1 MIKGLTVYVLSLAT
15 TYCVAQEA
23 AGLPPQAVPLQAL
36 PGMQRAP
43 DSLNLIT
50 DLVHVIRENS
60 KVVLNWK
67 LSDTTATD
75 FFTIERSSNSRDY
88 EVVAVIKVTQPSH
101 WFEWIDESPAK
112 GKNIYRIKC
121 ASRNNQASYSSAIQ
135 AQIAGD
141 ISFKFYPNPVDNVLI
156 IRSETALDIQI
167 IDATGKMRLSQT
179 NVSGLH
185 TINVSS
191 LEKGVYVMRVLN
203 RLSNTV
209 VQDRLL
215 KN

>member
-1 MIKGLTVYVLSLAT
+1 MIKGLTLCLLSLAT
-15 TYCVAQEA
+15 TCCVAQDA
-23 AGLPPQAVPLQAL
+23 DGVPVQSNLLLAS
-36 PGMQRAP
+36 PVGQRGS
-43 DSLNLIT
+43 DSTNIIS
-50 DLVHVIRENS
+50 DLVHVIRESS

-67 LSDTTATD
+67 LSDSTATD
-75 FFTIERSSNSRDY
+75 FFTIERSSNSREY
-88 EVVAVIKVTQPSH
+88 EVVAVIKIAKPAT

-121 ASRNNQASYSSAIQ
+121 TLRNNQVNFSNTIH
-135 AQIAGD
+135 AQVAGD
-141 ISFKFYPNPVDNVLI
+141 ISYKFYPNPVDNVLI

-179 NVSGLH
+179 NISGLH
-185 TINVSS
+185 TVNVST
-191 LEKGVYVMRVLN
+191 LEKGVYVLRVLN

-209 VQDRLL
+209 IQDRLL

>member
-1 MIKGLTVYVLSLAT
+1 MIKGLTVCVLSLAA

-23 AGLPPQAVPLQAL
+23 AGLPPQSVSLQAL
-36 PGMQRAP
+36 PTVQRVP
-43 DSLNLIT
+43 DSAAVIT

-60 KVVLNWK
+60 KVVLNWQ
-67 LSDTTATD
+67 LTDSTATD

-88 EVVAVIKVTQPSH
+88 EVVAVIKIAKPSR

-121 ASRNNQASYSSAIQ
+121 ASKNNAINYSNVIQ

-141 ISFKFYPNPVDNVLI
+141 ITFKFYPNPVDNVLI

-167 IDATGKMRLSQT
+167 IDATGKSRLSQT

-185 TINVSS
+185 TINVST
-191 LEKGVYVMRVLN
+191 LEKGVYVIRVLN

>member
-1 MIKGLTVYVLSLAT
+1 MIKGLTIYLLSLVT

-23 AGLPPQAVPLQAL
+23 AGPPL
-36 PGMQRAP
+36 PGAGLQPLSTIQPGP
-43 DSLNLIT
+43 DSAYVIT

-75 FFTIERSSNSRDY
+75 FFTIERSSNSREY
-88 EVVAVIKVTQPSH
+88 EVVAVIKIARPSQ

-121 ASRNNQASYSSAIQ
+121 ASANKQVNYSNIIH

-156 IRSETALDIQI
+156 IRSETALDIQV

-179 NVSGLH
+179 NISGLH
-185 TINVSS
+185 TINVST
-191 LEKGVYVMRVLN
+191 LEKGVYVLRVVN